1 MRWIRIVGVGLVALF
16 VLSGCSRLSL
26 SDAAT
31 GTGAAIGAAAGAAS
45 GLGTAVTL
53 TTTAIGATAGAVVLE
68 DTAKTIAAD
77 TIKEVTNPWQAMV
90 IAWNDLLNHAFEIVI
105 ALMVG
110 VFAIPMVLTF
120 VIGKIMPNRKTKE
133 VEQENKVLK
142 KLMEK

>member
-1 MRWIRIVGVGLVALF
+1 MGWIRIVGVGLVALF